1 MQKGVFL
8 AAIVLIAL
16 TACARE
22 TVTLKNPQTGQL
34 VTCGPY
40 TLNGSNSAAEIQA
53 EHNCVNGY
61 GSQGY
66 DRVQT
71 D

>member
-1 MQKGVFL
+1 MQRGVFL
-8 AAIVLIAL
+8 AAIVLLAL
-16 TACARE
+16 MGCARE
-22 TVTLKNPQTGQL
+22 SVTLKNPQTGQL

-40 TLNGSNSAAEIQA
+40 TLSGSNSAAQIEA
-53 EHNCVNGY
+53 ERNCVNGY